1 MLLKYVVN
9 WSTKPN
15 QDLLRLQSALVPIL
29 DLENALG
36 PLGREPDA
44 EVTICWNCGLDYTGS
59 QSRTAQMKRWGRSI
73 PKGL

>member
-15 QDLLRLQSALVPIL
+15 QDLLCLQSALVPIL
-29 DLENALG
+29 DLENPLG

-44 EVTICWNCGLDYTGS
+44 EVTICWN
-59 QSRTAQMKRWGRSI
+59 
-73 PKGL
+73 